1 MSSYI
6 CKPTD
11 NVALILSHFWTPI
24 NITTA
29 RESIKKISSSDEI
42 KAILPSGEVVG
53 WEDWTK
59 SNHHYPS
66 QPFLR
71 SSHNIFPVP
80 TILLTSTNWCYRGKD
95 KPTLQWL
102 YSRFKGKCQI
112 CGTILPISK
121 MSMEHI
127 FPQSKGGD
135 NGWFNLTISCKKCNS
150 RKSSEYPYKNFNGK
164 ELQASKP
171 LPFFHTFMDS
181 RSEWQPFLF
190 KKLPS

>member
-6 CKPTD
+6 CNPSD
-11 NVALILSHFWTPI
+11 NVALILRHFWTPI

-29 RESIKKISSSDEI
+29 RESIKKLSSSSEV

-53 WEDWTK
+53 WEQWIKNSQLYQT
-59 SNHHYPS
+59 

-71 SSHNIFPVP
+71 SAQNIFAVP

-102 YSRFKGKCQI
+102 YSRFKGLCLI
-112 CGTILPISK
+112 CGDILPINK

-127 FPQSKGGD
+127 FPRSKGGD

-150 RKSSEYPYKNFNGK
+150 KKSSTYPYKNFKGSD
-164 ELQASKP
+164 LSASKP
-171 LPFFHTFMDS
+171 LPFFHTFLES
-181 RSEWQPFLF
+181 REEWRPFLF
-190 KKLPS
+190 KK